1 VNYIE
6 GSAFLDGKQLKS
18 HDVGT
23 AALNAGDELTT
34 QQGRAEV
41 LLAPGV
47 FLRLGENSAVKMIT
61 PDLTRTQIEL
71 ENGQAGVEVDQIYR
85 QITCR

>member
-1 VNYIE
+1 
-6 GSAFLDGKQLKS
+6 
-18 HDVGT
+18 
-23 AALNAGDELTT
+23 
-34 QQGRAEV
+34 
-41 LLAPGV
+41 
-47 FLRLGENSAVKMIT
+47 VKMIT